1 MSTEDILAA
10 PPAGAARS
18 GLLARHPMLRRLLA
32 HRLFVTGA
40 ILLLVVLLATL
51 AADLIAPYSPLKN
64 DFRYR
69 LGAPNGTHL
78 MGTDNFG
85 RDVLSRVLYG
95 GRTSLAIGLMAVLS
109 STLCGTLIGV
119 AGGYFSRLDNPLMR
133 LMDAL
138 MAFPGV
144 LLAIALASVLGPSVG
159 DVVIALTVTY
169 APRTARIARAA
180 VLVVRRMEYIDAA
193 RVAGAGHLRIILRH
207 ILPNSL
213 APLIVQMTFIF
224 AVSILAEAVLSFVG
238 VGPPP
243 PTPSWGNIIADGR
256 GYIPTA
262 PWISIFPGLVIAIT
276 VLGVNLIGD
285 GLRDVLDPRLK
296 SEGR

>member
-10 PPAGAARS
+10 PTAGAARR

-109 STLCGTLIGV
+109 STLCGTLIG
-119 AGGYFSRLDNPLMR
+119 R
-133 LMDAL
+133 
-138 MAFPGV
+138 
-144 LLAIALASVLGPSVG
+144 ASC
-159 DVVIALTVTY
+159 
-169 APRTARIARAA
+169 R
-180 VLVVRRMEYIDAA
+180 E
-193 RVAGAGHLRIILRH
+193 RV
-207 ILPNSL
+207 
-213 APLIVQMTFIF
+213 
-224 AVSILAEAVLSFVG
+224 
-238 VGPPP
+238 
-243 PTPSWGNIIADGR
+243 
-256 GYIPTA
+256 
-262 PWISIFPGLVIAIT
+262 
-276 VLGVNLIGD
+276 
-285 GLRDVLDPRLK
+285 
-296 SEGR
+296 